1 MTASPWGTGDL
12 ISIAI
17 GVIVLA
23 SGLIVAEKNRNVQ
36 SATIL
41 LATGISLGP
50 LLLIIFDPVGQEL
63 GYSTRLLSIVL
74 NEGRTTLWWAAC
86 VATLYLVRDII

>member
-12 ISIAI
+12 ISIAV

-23 SGLIVAEKNRNVQ
+23 AGLILAEKNRNVQ

-41 LATGISLGP
+41 LAIGISLGP

-74 NEGRTTLWWAAC
+74 NEG
-86 VATLYLVRDII
+86 